1 MKPITTIASVAFALI
16 ALGHLARLFAHLDV
30 VIAGHAMPMWI
41 SVVGSII
48 AAAMAIGLWREA
60 KA

>member
-16 ALGHLARLFAHLDV
+16 TIAHLARLVAHLDV
-30 VIAGHAMPMWI
+30 VVAGHAMPMWI

-48 AAAMAIGLWREA
+48 AAALAIGLWLEA